1 MNPIYLRRRCRLL
14 LSKTP
19 PAGNGSD
26 TPSGPVTA
34 VELAAIQAQ
43 AEALGY
49 LLSDAVLT
57 CLAAWPR
64 PSVTL
69 VGRQLLKVLREMT
82 GAHRQYRPLYPDFP
96 KQVQDLSLIHI

>member
-49 LLSDAVLT
+49 LLS
-57 CLAAWPR
+57 
-64 PSVTL
+64 
-69 VGRQLLKVLREMT
+69 
-82 GAHRQYRPLYPDFP
+82 
-96 KQVQDLSLIHI
+96 LIHI